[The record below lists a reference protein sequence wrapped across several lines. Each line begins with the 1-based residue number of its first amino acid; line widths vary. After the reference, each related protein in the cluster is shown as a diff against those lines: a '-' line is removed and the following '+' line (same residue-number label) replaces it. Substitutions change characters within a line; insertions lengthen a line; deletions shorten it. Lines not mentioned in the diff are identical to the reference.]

1 MTDTVL
7 GNPTSELQGLWLGYR
22 PGLCV
27 AWTCGSMD
35 LERCVSGLTVA
46 GLTSWLPPGLGRI
59 VQVTLGAGVVH
70 TALSAVPEGWPKL
83 LF

>member
-1 MTDTVL
+1 M
-7 GNPTSELQGLWLGYR
+7 
-22 PGLCV
+22 
-27 AWTCGSMD
+27 
-35 LERCVSGLTVA
+35 SGLTVA